1 MFHGVSASG
10 SGGMAGSL
18 AHQEKCADLEPL
30 NGREERLDLKFRKT
44 DHLIASVGGCMTDH
58 DQRIDMAL
66 WQ

>member
-1 MFHGVSASG
+1 
-10 SGGMAGSL
+10 MAGSL

-58 DQRIDMAL
+58 DQTIDMAL